1 MGDKMAGYE
10 YKYGTDGLGMPSIT
24 KKFGVKQDGTFG
36 EITTNQF
43 DGTTDEFSQS
53 NAVSSELKSPSV
65 DSTLDKKELGLF
77 DMNDRGLT
85 RFGSYLDTAATG
97 VGIATGLGSLWLQNK
112 ASKIDERNQE
122 LAEKKASREIKNQ
135 DEAKAR
141 AQTFAKNAGGTY

>member
-1 MGDKMAGYE
+1 MAGYE

-24 KKFGVKQDGTFG
+24 KKFGVKQDGAFG

-53 NAVSSELKSPSV
+53 NVVSSALKSPSV
-65 DSTLDKKELGLF
+65 DNTLDKKEFGLF

-141 AQTFAKNAGGTY
+141 AQIFAKNAGGTY

>member
-1 MGDKMAGYE
+1 MADYE

-53 NAVSSELKSPSV
+53 NAVSSALKSPSV

-141 AQTFAKNAGGTY
+141 AQIFAKNAGGTY